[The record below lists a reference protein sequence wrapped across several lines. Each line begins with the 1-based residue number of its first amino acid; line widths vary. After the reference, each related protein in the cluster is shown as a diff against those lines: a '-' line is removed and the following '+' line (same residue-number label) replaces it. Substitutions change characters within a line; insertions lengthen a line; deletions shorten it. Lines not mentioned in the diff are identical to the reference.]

1 MPSLE
6 SVLAVLG
13 MPSLERRFG
22 MGLHGGIY
30 LALVAISQAK

>member
-6 SVLAVLG
+6 SVLG